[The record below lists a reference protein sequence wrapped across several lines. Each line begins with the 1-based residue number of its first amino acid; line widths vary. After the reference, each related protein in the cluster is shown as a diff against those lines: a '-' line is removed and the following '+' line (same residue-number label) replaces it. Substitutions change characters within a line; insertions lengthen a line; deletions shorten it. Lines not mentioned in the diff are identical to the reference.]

1 MCSGVLRVL
10 KPGGVFLQ
18 ISFAQ
23 PHFRVPHLTGK
34 HAGVSYNWSCTT
46 QEIEGYSMPHFCY
59 TMVKEC
65 DDTSAD
71 TTAATTATVAEA
83 AVEQTADVAAVNDK
97 AAAAAAAAHT
107 AAPS

>member
-1 MCSGVLRVL
+1 MCSGVHRVL

-23 PHFRVPHLTGK
+23 PHFRIPHLTGK
-34 HAGVSYNWSCTT
+34 HAGVSYSWSCTS

-59 TMVKEC
+59 TMVKHC
-65 DDTSAD
+65 ASDNAD
-71 TTAATTATVAEA
+71 TTAVTTATTDATA
-83 AVEQTADVAAVNDK
+83 EQTDTVGDE
-97 AAAAAAAAHT
+97 AAAHT

>member
-23 PHFRVPHLTGK
+23 PHFRIPHLTGK
-34 HAGVSYNWSCTT
+34 HAGVSYGWSCAK

-59 TMVKEC
+59 TMVKHC
-65 DDTSAD
+65 ASDDAD
-71 TTAATTATVAEA
+71 MTTATTAAVATAEVAEEHSGTVAL
-83 AVEQTADVAAVNDK
+83 DSY
-97 AAAAAAAAHT
+97 AAAQT

>member
-23 PHFRVPHLTGK
+23 PHFRIPHLSGK
-34 HAGVSYNWSCTT
+34 HADASYSWSCTS

-59 TMVKEC
+59 MMVKQC
-65 DDTSAD
+65 NDTPVDTTTA
-71 TTAATTATVAEA
+71 TTAATTAAATAEVAE
-83 AVEQTADVAAVNDK
+83 EHADTIAIDSD
-97 AAAAAAAAHT
+97 AAAHT